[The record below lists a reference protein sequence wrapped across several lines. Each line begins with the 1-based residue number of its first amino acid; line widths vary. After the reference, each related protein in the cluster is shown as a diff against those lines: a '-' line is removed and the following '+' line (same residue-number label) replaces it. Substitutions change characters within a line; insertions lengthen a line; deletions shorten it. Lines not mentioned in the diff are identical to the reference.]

1 MYQILYKTR
10 ENENRNLWDDLKI
23 IFPYEAMSRTQVSV
37 WLCRFE
43 DGSTPV
49 EGNERW
55 GRASS
60 SSNDE
65 VGAKMRD
72 LVTADRRLNL
82 GK

>member
-1 MYQILYKTR
+1 MR
-10 ENENRNLWDDLKI
+10 
-23 IFPYEAMSRTQVSV
+23 RTQVSV
-37 WLCRFE
+37 WLRRFE
-43 DGSTPV
+43 DGRTPI

-60 SSNDE
+60 NSNDE
-65 VGAKMRD
+65 VGAKMGD

>member
-1 MYQILYKTR
+1 
-10 ENENRNLWDDLKI
+10 
-23 IFPYEAMSRTQVSV
+23 MSRTQVSV